1 MLKPKPPF
9 GSWRWGLL
17 CPLSY
22 FLYYCLDFIS
32 AFFPWLFRVWLWTS
46 QRAKGKIH
54 PPETSMSQISICFLA
69 LTRATNLVH
78 VHWRDL
84 LLRFCS
90 NSGLFAE
97 SPSEVENRVEK
108 FLFHPLEGNC
118 AHKPNDSSK
127 NQWKNPSETPA
138 FKHCAETT
146 PAARLR
152 TGGFTYVPGIL
163 NARTKERQPKL
174 SFWTTQKIKLGCA
187 IRASSSHLLRTG
199 KYCSR
204 FSNERW
210 KKIMLFFQVATGKYR
225 ETRDYWSQ
233 DRIMSKENTE
243 NCCFPPWIME

>member
-1 MLKPKPPF
+1 
-9 GSWRWGLL
+9 
-17 CPLSY
+17 
-22 FLYYCLDFIS
+22 
-32 AFFPWLFRVWLWTS
+32 
-46 QRAKGKIH
+46 
-54 PPETSMSQISICFLA
+54 MSQVSICFLA

-90 NSGLFAE
+90 NSGLLFAE
-97 SPSEVENRVEK
+97 PPSEVENRVEQ

-127 NQWKNPSETPA
+127 NQWKNPSETSA
-138 FKHCAETT
+138 CKHRAETT

-187 IRASSSHLLRTG
+187 IRASSSHLLRIE
-199 KYCSR
+199 KYRGRSR

-210 KKIMLFFQVATGKYR
+210 KKIMLFFQVATGKYY
-225 ETRDYWSQ
+225 ETRDYWSK
-233 DRIMSKENTE
+233 DRITSKENRKLLF
-243 NCCFPPWIME
+243 FPLDNGINMKK